1 MLLNFKTY
9 ANQDSGCNYRFSE
22 KDNHIIHILTIDP
35 KRFNLKL
42 VKSSQSGYRQRNSRR
57 NSTAYNAIAAINA
70 GFFEIAGSD
79 DGRPSLTLMVDGKLF
94 SLRKQMQ
101 SLLI

>member
-9 ANQDSGCNYRFSE
+9 ANQDSGFNYRFSE

-42 VKSSQSGYRQRNSRR
+42 VKAHNQVIGRE
-57 NSTAYNAIAAINA
+57 TVE
-70 GFFEIAGSD
+70 EIA
-79 DGRPSLTLMVDGKLF
+79 LAY
-94 SLRKQMQ
+94 
-101 SLLI
+101 